1 MISTQNKYIQSKYI
15 QSWIHSP
22 VVDLVFIISPAFLIT
37 LIVILFRNS
46 FDHTEALPLWAWIVF
61 IVLVDVA
68 HVYSSV
74 FRTYF
79 NPLEFK
85 QNATLFTL
93 IPFFAWL
100 ISVILYSL
108 NDLLFWRVLAYIAVF
123 HFVRQ
128 QYGFMALYSRKQ
140 PDEYKPFK
148 LLDAALIYIA
158 TIYPIIFWHTHLP
171 RNFNWFVEDDF
182 LVGLPVLVE
191 RICLI
196 LYLLISVCYI
206 VKEVYLS
213 IKTKYFNIPKN
224 LILLGT
230 GLSWYVGIVLLNGDM
245 AFTAINVVSHGIPY
259 MALLWIYGRGI
270 SQQSDPLISEQAIL
284 QFRFPKLNLSYK
296 FLFSIICIPVFLV
309 FLWSFAYLE
318 ESLWDSLVWRENPT
332 LFQAFYSLPL
342 LKSKQFLAIIVPLL
356 SLPQLT
362 HYILDAFIWRLKP
375 LNDKANNNWV
385 NTLFYTSNTQ

>member
-1 MISTQNKYIQSKYI
+1 M
-15 QSWIHSP
+15 
-22 VVDLVFIISPAFLIT
+22 DLAFIISPAFLIT
-37 LIVILFRNS
+37 LIVILFRNL

-93 IPFFAWL
+93 MPFFAWL

-171 RNFNWFVEDDF
+171 RNFNWFVENDF

-196 LYLLISVCYI
+196 FYLLISVCYI

-213 IKTKYFNIPKN
+213 IKSKYFNIPKN

-230 GLSWYVGIVLLNGDM
+230 GLSWYVGIVWLNGDM

-270 SQQSDPLISEQAIL
+270 SQQSDPLIS
-284 QFRFPKLNLSYK
+284 
-296 FLFSIICIPVFLV
+296 
-309 FLWSFAYLE
+309 
-318 ESLWDSLVWRENPT
+318 
-332 LFQAFYSLPL
+332 
-342 LKSKQFLAIIVPLL
+342 
-356 SLPQLT
+356 T